1 MWAFNP
7 HPFEGRSAS
16 GTLGLLKEP
25 EAQGQDGCTDEQRQ
39 NGVSGDDVPDDANAR
54 DNDSTSFSEQA
65 SSGDRSVG
73 DYLLYKF
80 TWVDRYTPFGW
91 LREPDSNRQSPS

>member
-16 GTLGLLKEP
+16 GTLGLPEES

-39 NGVSGDDVPDDANAR
+39 NGVGRDDVPDDANAR
-54 DNDSTSFSEQA
+54 NDNGTSFTQQA
-65 SSGDRSVG
+65 GGSDGRSLG
-73 DYLLYKF
+73 NYLLYKL
-80 TWVDRYTPFGW
+80 T
-91 LREPDSNRQSPS
+91 